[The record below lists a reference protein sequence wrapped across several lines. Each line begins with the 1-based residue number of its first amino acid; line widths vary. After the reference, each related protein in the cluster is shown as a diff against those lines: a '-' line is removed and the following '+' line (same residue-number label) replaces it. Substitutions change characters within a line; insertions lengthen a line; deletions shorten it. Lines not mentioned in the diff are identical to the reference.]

1 MSFVS
6 TMPSNISA
14 VILISARITPLFIG
28 VGSSPFSRIPMMV
41 RLIFVLVFAISIS
54 QVISFEHLSLTDLVI
69 GIFTELFIGLT
80 FLLVIHAAFSALLFW
95 GRVVDMQIGLGA
107 AGIINPA
114 TKSQDSLT
122 GTIIS
127 LLATTL
133 FFVMGIHLLL
143 LETVV
148 FSYTVFP
155 LGKFA
160 VWLSPQ
166 KLASFWGIEFLTA
179 MMLFAPI
186 MITIWSLDIIVGI
199 LSKTMP
205 QVNIYFVTLPLKIG
219 VGIVLFSVMA
229 NYSKPIFEKL
239 FNQMLSVLQVGG

>member
-1 MSFVS
+1 MPFTS
-6 TMPSNISA
+6 TIPNNITA
-14 VILISARITPLFIG
+14 LMLISARIAPLFIG
-28 VGSSPFSRIPMMV
+28 AGSSPFSHIPMMV

-54 QVISFEHLSLTDLVI
+54 QIITFEHLSNIDLVI
-69 GIFTELFIGLT
+69 GVFTEFFIGLT

-107 AGIINPA
+107 AGIINPG

-122 GTIIS
+122 GTIVS

-133 FFVMGIHLLL
+133 FFLMGIHLLL
-143 LETVV
+143 LEAVV
-148 FSYTVFP
+148 FSYSVFP
-155 LGKFA
+155 LGKFS

-186 MITIWSLDIIVGI
+186 MITIWSLDVIIGI

-205 QVNIYFVTLPLKIG
+205 QMYIYFVTLPLKIG

-229 NYSKPIFEKL
+229 TYSKPVIEKL
-239 FNQMLSVLQVGG
+239 FHQMLSVLHSGG